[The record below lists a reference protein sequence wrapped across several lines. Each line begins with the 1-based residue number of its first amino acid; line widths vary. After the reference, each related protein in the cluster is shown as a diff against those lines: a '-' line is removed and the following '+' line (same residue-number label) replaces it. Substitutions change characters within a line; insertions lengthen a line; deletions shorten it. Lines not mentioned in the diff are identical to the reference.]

1 MFVNGCKRRQVESPP
16 DFFQA
21 RRVAVVLDE
30 LVQIIEDFTLPFGER
45 EHFIPPVAR
54 RRAGAAGP
62 RIWSRWRDYNANR
75 RRRSILSRI
84 EPQRG
89 RRAIARCASATQV

>member
-1 MFVNGCKRRQVESPP
+1 MCVNGRKRRQVESPP

-45 EHFIPPVAR
+45 EHFIPPVAL
-54 RRAGAAGP
+54 RRA
-62 RIWSRWRDYNANR
+62 
-75 RRRSILSRI
+75 
-84 EPQRG
+84 
-89 RRAIARCASATQV
+89 ARVGTPHLVEVARL